1 MKRVIP
7 LSFSN
12 TALPFLLLDDILF
25 PLSRFSLSVKKTR
38 VSRDTPAHPRPV
50 DQSRPPRFA
59 AETLLVLFFFL
70 YSSAEEKGGNSFHEQ
85 ESKRF
90 IRLCSLLSLS
100 LSLSPFLPMPAFP
113 RHFGTTAH
121 SSLASA
127 HSNNRRRAQTSG
139 AINIV

>member
-25 PLSRFSLSVKKTR
+25 PLSRFSPSVKKTR

>member
-25 PLSRFSLSVKKTR
+25 PLSRFSPTASVKKTR

-50 DQSRPPRFA
+50 DQSRPPRF

-90 IRLCSLLSLS
+90 IRLCSLLSLP
-100 LSLSPFLPMPAFP
+100 LSPFLPMPAFP